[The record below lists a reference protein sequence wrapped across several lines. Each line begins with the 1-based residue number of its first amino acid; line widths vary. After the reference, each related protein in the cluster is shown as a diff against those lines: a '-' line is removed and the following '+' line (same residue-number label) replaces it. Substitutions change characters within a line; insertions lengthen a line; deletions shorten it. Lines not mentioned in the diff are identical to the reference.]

1 MRMQTALLSRLARA
15 KRDAKG
21 TSAIEFAIIAP
32 MLIAAVIGLGDIS
45 TSAYGASNMQTA
57 VRAGIHYAMSGGTDA
72 DLAQEIADDAWTRKP
87 DGGVVTSAKSC
98 KCATL
103 DWDCETFCPDVTR
116 PEMYIT
122 VTATA
127 TFTGNFYSMG
137 EKTTTET
144 VRVR

>member
-1 MRMQTALLSRLARA
+1 MTIRNALYIRLARA

-21 TSAIEFAIIAP
+21 TSAIEFAIVAP
-32 MLIAAVIGLGDIS
+32 MLVAAVIGLADIS
-45 TSAYGASNMQTA
+45 MAAYGASNMQTA
-57 VRAGIHYAMSGGTDA
+57 VRAGIHYAMAGGSDEVVAQQVADA
-72 DLAQEIADDAWTRKP
+72 AWTRKP
-87 DGGVVTSAKSC
+87 DGGVVTSAKAC

-103 DWDCETFCPDVTR
+103 DWDCQTFCADVTR

-127 TFTGNFYSMG
+127 TFTGNFYSIG